1 MGILKDLAAS
11 RGLTLYQLAKAADID
26 HRYIYHWDKE
36 HYRPKV
42 QNLLKICHALNMDIN
57 SLIQQLWH
65 IVQIQN

>member
-36 HYRPKV
+36 HYRPKTR
-42 QNLLKICHALNMDIN
+42 NLLKLCNVLDIDIN
-57 SLIQQLWH
+57 SLIQQL
-65 IVQIQN
+65 